1 MYGDFESAHKLH
13 ISHLQTIYGPYTGIQ
28 RGGTRSGYAPPPL
41 ITLKWSIYNLCKA
54 NVQLMNNLN
63 VAIDGSYV

>member
-1 MYGDFESAHKLH
+1 
-13 ISHLQTIYGPYTGIQ
+13 
-28 RGGTRSGYAPPPL
+28 L